1 MTHRQPADV
10 ELLFVVSSDFG
21 ELANVL
27 YLLRGYPFRA
37 TLLLPERLFSKN
49 RDGLP
54 VPVLPYRSTAE
65 VLAAVRARQPDLVF
79 LFSGYLL
86 ALNGILPLEGVAE
99 LVDVLGRQKIP
110 VVTSDPFL
118 GVMARVDGSTFSDR
132 HPYKQM
138 LIDHFARLGA
148 IFRQTLHLY
157 VVDPGPAAAVSSVWF
172 FNPYMLSMPA
182 PPVTEPFWLFVL
194 AQEDYTLQVARLGRQ
209 RFERLLLDKMRQTA
223 QAQRRPVL
231 IAPEPLVAALT
242 GLSSEIAGL
251 RLMSF
256 CSYGQFMSLLHEAEY
271 CFYWNLYT
279 STVPARVVNQ
289 LPVFFFA
296 RGHMAEAIPA
306 LAVAAAQLYYAGA
319 RVPLLD
325 FEQPCDAAALAPIAA
340 AQADLFAT
348 ARVQFQ
354 QAPPP
359 DTMVAHILA
368 GGAFRRPSE
377 VAP

>member
-118 GVMARVDGSTFSDR
+118 GVMAR
-132 HPYKQM
+132 
-138 LIDHFARLGA
+138 
-148 IFRQTLHLY
+148 
-157 VVDPGPAAAVSSVWF
+157 
-172 FNPYMLSMPA
+172 
-182 PPVTEPFWLFVL
+182 
-194 AQEDYTLQVARLGRQ
+194 
-209 RFERLLLDKMRQTA
+209 
-223 QAQRRPVL
+223 
-231 IAPEPLVAALT
+231 
-242 GLSSEIAGL
+242 
-251 RLMSF
+251 
-256 CSYGQFMSLLHEAEY
+256 
-271 CFYWNLYT
+271 
-279 STVPARVVNQ
+279 
-289 LPVFFFA
+289 
-296 RGHMAEAIPA
+296 
-306 LAVAAAQLYYAGA
+306 
-319 RVPLLD
+319 
-325 FEQPCDAAALAPIAA
+325 
-340 AQADLFAT
+340 
-348 ARVQFQ
+348 
-354 QAPPP
+354 
-359 DTMVAHILA
+359 
-368 GGAFRRPSE
+368 
-377 VAP
+377 